1 MGTAAE
7 DFGSQGPIEAQRQGL
22 PVSGE
27 GVLSETDK
35 PDVGRLSSH
44 RTDKSQ
50 EHREVGTN

>member
-44 RTDKSQ
+44 HTDKSQ